1 MPDLIVL
8 VSYEAFQYTINKPN
22 CLVSKTR
29 IDKLL
34 SKHLGTL
41 SKHLV
46 KQGLLNCLVSKTR
59 IDNPLGG
66 SMVDA
71 HESTELCL
79 VGTPR
84 GYH

>member
-8 VSYEAFQYTINKPN
+8 VSYEAFQYTINK
-22 CLVSKTR
+22 
-29 IDKLL
+29 
-34 SKHLGTL
+34 
-41 SKHLV
+41 
-46 KQGLLNCLVSKTR
+46 LNCLVSKTR
-59 IDNPLGG
+59 IDNPWGG

-79 VGTPR
+79 VATPR